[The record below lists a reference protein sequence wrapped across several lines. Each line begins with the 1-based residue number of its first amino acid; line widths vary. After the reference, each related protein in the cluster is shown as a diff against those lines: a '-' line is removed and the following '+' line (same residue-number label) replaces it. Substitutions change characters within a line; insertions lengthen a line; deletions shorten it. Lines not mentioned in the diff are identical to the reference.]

1 MKESNKA
8 KADSGERSSSER
20 GCVSPAEEPV
30 SEAYLLSQAL
40 QREMGE
46 MGSSWVWDIY
56 GS

>member
-8 KADSGERSSSER
+8 KTDSGERSSSER

-30 SEAYLLSQAL
+30 SEAYLFSQAL